1 MSDIPSDLLY
11 TEEHEW
17 VRREAGDDT
26 LVTIGITDYA
36 QDKMGDVVMVELP
49 EVGDAVDTGQAFG
62 AVESPKSVS
71 DIFSPV
77 AGDVAAVNEE
87 LEDAP
92 EFVNEEPYGDGWLV
106 RITMKDPGE
115 LDALLSPEAYVAFCA
130 GQDED

>member
-1 MSDIPSDLLY
+1 MAEIPNDLLY

-17 VRREAGDDT
+17 VRVEAGDDN

-49 EVGDAVDTGQAFG
+49 EVGDAVSMGAAFG
-62 AVESPKSVS
+62 AIESPKSVS
-71 DIFSPV
+71 DVFSPV

-92 EFVNEEPYGDGWLV
+92 EFVNDEPYGDGWIV
-106 RITMKDPGE
+106 RIAMSDVSE
-115 LDALLSPEAYVAFCA
+115 LANLLSPEAYATFCDE
-130 GQDED
+130 QDED

>member
-1 MSDIPSDLLY
+1 MAEIPNDLLY

-17 VRREAGDDT
+17 VRVEAGDDT

-49 EVGDAVDTGQAFG
+49 EVGDEVNAG
-62 AVESPKSVS
+62 AACGAIESPKSVS

-77 AGDVAAVNEE
+77 GGEVSAVNEE

-92 EFVNEEPYGDGWLV
+92 EFVNDEPYGDGWVL
-106 RITMKDPGE
+106 RITMADKGE
-115 LDALLSPEAYVAFCA
+115 LDSLLSPEAYAAYCA
-130 GQDED
+130 EQDED